1 MSSVVWLSPGGQEEG
16 RAGGLFRPDRQQ
28 TFKLSTSQGAN
39 TERALNNPSLPS
51 TQWQSQCLA
60 VSVCVS
66 VGIKV

>member
-16 RAGGLFRPDRQQ
+16 GAGGLFSPDWLQ
-28 TFKLSTSQGAN
+28 TFRLSASSGAS
-39 TERALNNPSLPS
+39 TEQALNNPSLPS
-51 TQWQSQCLA
+51 SQCQCQCLA